1 MLVFGYTL
9 NNAVHENNY
18 RVGDR
23 VVKTFRARLKSGS
36 AIAGLA
42 VLVWLLG
49 ISTAAWASGWPP
61 FAVRDSIEVAR
72 GGAVDELT
80 SGAKSVLDNDFD
92 LERDRLTA
100 ELTKD
105 VKRGT
110 LQLRPDGTFLYQ
122 HDGSKQD
129 DDEFKYRAFDGTGF
143 SREATV
149 TISIEDVPNSPP
161 FVVSDVPDQAVTEG
175 SDFRLVMAANF
186 ADPDE
191 GDILRFSIKGL
202 PSSGSLQFDPQ
213 LAVLEGTPV
222 AADVRSQPYRIE
234 VTATD
239 LAGASAKLT
248 FDLLILRQ
256 NDPPVV
262 VAQVPDQEAI
272 EGIEYSLNLAG
283 NFDDPDEG
291 DVLRFSISGLPE
303 GGSLQFNTTTG
314 LLSGT
319 PVRADTRD
327 EPYAIQV
334 RATDLA
340 GATATLGFQLLILR
354 DNRSD
359 VVLGIALAVNPV
371 TVGENAQWNIDIQNK
386 GPGDL
391 QDGQLFAGWVTSGPP
406 LTVTAPEG
414 CVVADNGTSTPA
426 MDCALGLIAAGT
438 SMTLSVQGAQDSDG
452 DNSLLG
458 FVTADDP
465 NPEDNEA
472 LASAAVVAEFSEGPT
487 QIVNVAGTALQTGDL
502 DGDGAIDVVTTG
514 AETIVFLNNGNRA
527 VTTPGISLGP
537 DSGGSALALF
547 EWNGDGSPDIAVGGL
562 NGRSV
567 EIFVNDGSGGFSS
580 AASLQGGGT
589 ANVND
594 LLAVDADGNGISE
607 LLVTGSGGTALLA
620 RTVEGGIDVA
630 PLTTGAGRDLAI
642 ADLDQDGDQDFIV
655 VAAANR
661 RVELVYNAG
670 DGSAAGI
677 TSLELGSVANVS
689 AGDLNGDGAVDLLLG
704 IDGDDM
710 NAPQNRVLYQQAS
723 GEFSTGQVFGASPV
737 SALVPG
743 DIDAD
748 GWPDIVAIDAAG
760 VHQLYLGSQ
769 DGSFSLAPEQIVS
782 AGMQRGILTDFNSD
796 ESLDLI
802 LVGSNAGVLEIH
814 ANNGIGRLGLGDR
827 RGPEIELIGEARV
840 NIPAGQEYVDPGAT
854 AVDDID
860 GDISDK
866 IDVSG
871 SVNSTVVG
879 TQTITYSVSDRAG
892 NVASAT
898 RTVVVGVNEG
908 TGGGG
913 GGRLTPLFVI
923 ALLILFGLRRARRS
937 FSS

>member
-9 NNAVHENNY
+9 SNAVHENNY

-607 LLVTGSGGTALLA
+607 LLVTGSGGTTLLA

-670 DGSAAGI
+670 DGSAAGVS
-677 TSLELGSVANVS
+677 SLELGSVANVS
-689 AGDLNGDGAVDLLLG
+689 ASDLNGDGAVDLLLG

-737 SALVPG
+737 TALVPG

-748 GWPDIVAIDAAG
+748 GWPDVIAVNAAG

-769 DGSFSLAPEQIVS
+769 DGSLSLAPEQIVS
-782 AGMQRGILTDFNSD
+782 AGMQRGALTDFNSD

-802 LVGSNAGVLEIH
+802 LVGSDAGVLEIH

-827 RGPEIELIGEARV
+827 RGPEIELIGEVRL

-866 IDVSG
+866 IEVSG
-871 SVNSTVVG
+871 NVNSTVVG

-923 ALLILFGLRRARRS
+923 ALVILFGLRRVRRS
-937 FSS
+937 FSR

>member
-1 MLVFGYTL
+1 
-9 NNAVHENNY
+9 
-18 RVGDR
+18 
-23 VVKTFRARLKSGS
+23 VKTVRVRLKSGP
-36 AIAGLA
+36 AVAGLA
-42 VLVWLLG
+42 ILVVLLG
-49 ISTAAWASGWPP
+49 IPTASWASGWPP
-61 FAVRDSIEVAR
+61 FAVRDSAEVVR

-80 SGAKSVLDNDFD
+80 SGASSVLDNDFD

-100 ELTKD
+100 VLTKD

-110 LQLRPDGTFLYQ
+110 LQLRADGTFLYQ
-122 HDGSKQD
+122 HDGSKKD
-129 DDEFKYRAFDGTGF
+129 DDEFKYRAYDGTGF

-161 FVVSDVPDQAVTEG
+161 FVVSDVPDQTVTEG

-191 GDILRFSIKGL
+191 GDRLSFSIDGL
-202 PSSGSLQFDPQ
+202 PASGSLQFDSD
-213 LAVLEGTPV
+213 LAVLSGTPT
-222 AADVRSQPYRIE
+222 ADDVRDRAYSIE

-239 LAGASAKLT
+239 RQGASASLD
-248 FDLLILRQ
+248 FELLILRR
-256 NDPPVV
+256 NEPPFV
-262 VAQVPDQEAI
+262 VAPVPEQEAI
-272 EGIEYSLNLAG
+272 EGIAYSLNLAA

-291 DVLRFSISGLPE
+291 DVLRFSASGLPASGTLRLDE
-303 GGSLQFNTTTG
+303 RTG

-319 PVRADTRD
+319 PVRADARD
-327 EPYAIQV
+327 EAYTVEV
-334 RATDLA
+334 RARDRA
-340 GATATLGFQLLILR
+340 GATATLTFQLLVLR
-354 DNRSD
+354 DTRTD
-359 VVLGIALAVNPV
+359 VVLDIALAASPV
-371 TVGENAQWNIDIQNK
+371 IVGEDAQWNIDIQNK

-406 LTVTAPEG
+406 LTVTAPQG
-414 CVVADNGTSTPA
+414 CVVTDNGTSTPG
-426 MDCALGLIAAGT
+426 MDCTIDLIAAGT
-438 SMTLSVQGAQDSDG
+438 SMALSVQGVQGSDG

-472 LASAAVVAEFSEGPT
+472 LASTAVVAEFSEGPT
-487 QIVNVAGTALQTGDL
+487 QIVNVAGADLQTGDL

-537 DSGGSALALF
+537 DSGGSALAVL

-562 NGRSV
+562 NGGSV
-567 EIFVNDGSGGFSS
+567 EIFVNDGSGGFNS
-580 AASLQGGGT
+580 AASLQDGGT

-677 TSLELGSVANVS
+677 SSLELGSVANVS
-689 AGDLNGDGAVDLLLG
+689 ASDLNGDGAVDLLLG

-737 SALVPG
+737 TALVPG

-748 GWPDIVAIDAAG
+748 GWTDIVAINAAG

-827 RGPEIELIGEARV
+827 RDPEIELIGEARV

-923 ALLILFGLRRARRS
+923 ALVILFGLRRVRRS
-937 FSS
+937 FSR

>member
-1 MLVFGYTL
+1 
-9 NNAVHENNY
+9 
-18 RVGDR
+18 
-23 VVKTFRARLKSGS
+23 VKTIRARLKSGS
-36 AIAGLA
+36 VITGLA
-42 VLVWLLG
+42 VLVWLMG
-49 ISTAAWASGWPP
+49 IPSAALASGWPP

-100 ELTKD
+100 VLTKD

-110 LQLRPDGTFLYQ
+110 LQLRADGTFLYQ

-143 SREATV
+143 SRETTV

-161 FVVSDVPDQAVTEG
+161 FVVRDVPNQEAFEG
-175 SDFRLVMAANF
+175 IDYSLNLAGNF
-186 ADPDE
+186 ADPD
-191 GDILRFSIKGL
+191 DDDRLSFSIDGL
-202 PSSGSLQFDPQ
+202 PGSGSLQFDSE
-213 LAVLEGTPV
+213 LAVLFGTPT
-222 AADVRSQPYRIE
+222 AEDVRDRPYRIE

-239 LAGASAKLT
+239 RQGASASLD
-248 FDLLILRQ
+248 FELLILRR
-256 NDPPVV
+256 NEPPFV
-262 VAQVPDQEAI
+262 VAPVPEQEAI
-272 EGIEYSLNLAG
+272 EGIAYSLNLAA

-291 DVLRFSISGLPE
+291 DVLRFSASGLPAS
-303 GGSLQFNTTTG
+303 GTLQLDERTG

-319 PVRADTRD
+319 PVRADARD
-327 EPYAIQV
+327 EAYTVEVQAQ
-334 RATDLA
+334 DMA
-340 GATATLGFQLLILR
+340 GATATLTFQLLVLR

-359 VVLGIALAVNPV
+359 VVLGIALAANPV
-371 TVGENAQWNIDIQNK
+371 SIGEDAQWNIDIQNK

-414 CVVADNGTSTPA
+414 CVVTDNGTSTPA
-426 MDCALGLIAAGT
+426 MDCTVGLIAAGT
-438 SMTLSVQGAQDSDG
+438 SMTLSVQGVQDSDG

-472 LASAAVVAEFSEGPT
+472 LASAAVVAEFSEGPA
-487 QIVNVAGTALQTGDL
+487 QIVNVAGVAVQTGDL
-502 DGDGAIDVVTTG
+502 DGDGAIDVVTAG

-537 DSGGSALALF
+537 DSGGSALALL

-580 AASLQGGGT
+580 AASLQGGGI

-607 LLVTGSGGTALLA
+607 LLVTGSGGTALLT
-620 RTVEGGIDVA
+620 RSVEGGIDVA
-630 PLTTGAGRDLAI
+630 ALTTGAGRDLAI

-670 DGSAAGI
+670 DGSAAGV
-677 TSLELGSVANVS
+677 TSLELGSVGNVS
-689 AGDLNGDGAVDLLLG
+689 ASDLNGDGAVDLLLG

-737 SALVPG
+737 TALVPG

-748 GWPDIVAIDAAG
+748 GWPDIVAINAAG

-782 AGMQRGILTDFNSD
+782 AGMRRGVLTDFNSD

-854 AVDDID
+854 AIDDID

-866 IDVSG
+866 IEVSG
-871 SVNSTVVG
+871 NVNSTVVG

-913 GGRLTPLFVI
+913 GGRMTPLFVV
-923 ALLILFGLRRARRS
+923 ALVLLFGLRRVRRS
-937 FSS
+937 FSR

>member
-1 MLVFGYTL
+1 MLVFGYTR

-23 VVKTFRARLKSGS
+23 VVKTVRARLKSGS
-36 AIAGLA
+36 AIAGVA

-49 ISTAAWASGWPP
+49 IPTASWASGWPP
-61 FAVRDSIEVAR
+61 FAVRDSAEVAR

-100 ELTKD
+100 VLTKD

-110 LQLRPDGTFLYQ
+110 LQLRADGTFLYQ

-143 SREATV
+143 SRETTV

-191 GDILRFSIKGL
+191 DDRLSFSIDGL
-202 PSSGSLQFDPQ
+202 PASGSLQFDSE
-213 LAVLEGTPV
+213 LAVLSGTPT
-222 AADVRSQPYRIE
+222 ADDVRDRPYSIE

-239 LAGASAKLT
+239 RQGASASLG
-248 FDLLILRQ
+248 FELLILRR
-256 NDPPVV
+256 NEPPVV
-262 VAQVPDQEAI
+262 VAPVPEQEAI
-272 EGIEYSLNLAG
+272 EGIAYSLNLAA
-283 NFDDPDEG
+283 NFDDPDDG
-291 DVLRFSISGLPE
+291 DVLRFSASGLPVS
-303 GGSLQFNTTTG
+303 GTLQLDESTG

-319 PVRADTRD
+319 PVRADARD
-327 EPYAIQV
+327 EAYTVEVQA
-334 RATDLA
+334 RDRA
-340 GATATLGFQLLILR
+340 GATATLTFQLLVLR

-414 CVVADNGTSTPA
+414 CAVTDNGTSTPA
-426 MDCALGLIAAGT
+426 MDCAVGLIAAGT

-514 AETIVFLNNGNRA
+514 TETIVFLNNGNRA

-537 DSGGSALALF
+537 DSGGSALALL
-547 EWNGDGSPDIAVGGL
+547 EWNGDGSLDIAVGGL

-607 LLVTGSGGTALLA
+607 LLVTGSGGTALLT

-670 DGSAAGI
+670 DGSAAGV

-689 AGDLNGDGAVDLLLG
+689 ASDLNGDGAVDLLLG

-723 GEFSTGQVFGASPV
+723 GEFSTGQAFGASPV
-737 SALVPG
+737 TALVPG

-748 GWPDIVAIDAAG
+748 GWPDIVAVNAAG

-769 DGSFSLAPEQIVS
+769 NGSFSLAPEQIVS
-782 AGMQRGILTDFNSD
+782 AGMQRAVLTDFNND

-827 RGPEIELIGEARV
+827 RGPEIELLGEARV

-871 SVNSTVVG
+871 SINSTVVG

-923 ALLILFGLRRARRS
+923 ALVILFGLRRVRRS
-937 FSS
+937 FSR